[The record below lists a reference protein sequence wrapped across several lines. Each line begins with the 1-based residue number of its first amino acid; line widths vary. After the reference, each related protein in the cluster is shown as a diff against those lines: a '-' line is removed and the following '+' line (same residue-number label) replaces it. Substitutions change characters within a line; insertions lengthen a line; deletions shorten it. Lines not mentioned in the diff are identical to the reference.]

1 MVPVVKMINLLNKN
15 ALAQLELPR
24 VRTTGRS
31 LHMKKCTKCKQNKSS
46 DQFYEDKSS
55 KNGLRSNCK
64 LCSNNSSIAWYKAN
78 IEIEQS
84 KKKSW
89 RQRNPVKVMQQNR
102 RDNLKKNYGVS
113 VKDWDILFEKQNGL
127 CAICSQSETVLLNG
141 KLKRLAIDHC
151 HLTKKVRGLLC
162 AKCNKG
168 LGLFKD
174 KPELLNQ
181 AAKYL
186 ELHS

>member
-1 MVPVVKMINLLNKN
+1 
-15 ALAQLELPR
+15 
-24 VRTTGRS
+24 
-31 LHMKKCTKCKQNKSS
+31 MKKCTKCKQNKPL
-46 DQFYEDKSS
+46 DQFYKNKLSKS
-55 KNGLRSNCK
+55 GLGSQCK
-64 LCSNNSSIAWYKAN
+64 VCSNNASIAWYKEN
-78 IEIEQS
+78 IEIERL

-89 RQRNPVKVMQQNR
+89 RQRNPVKVKQQYR
-102 RDNLKKNYGVS
+102 RDNLKKNYGIS
-113 VKDWDILFEKQNGL
+113 VKDWNILFAKQNGL
-127 CAICSQSETVLLNG
+127 CAICSQPETVLLNE

-174 KPELLNQ
+174 RPELLNQ

-186 ELHS
+186 ELHAS